1 MPPTD
6 SLAAPA
12 TQPDIDA
19 VVRATSLAFAGAPDA
34 TEAWL
39 RAAGLDNVRVLRD
52 AGRPA
57 ASLVRVPM
65 GQFFGGRSVPMLGIA
80 AVAVPPE
87 RRGGGG
93 LARRLMIAALR
104 EAHAD
109 GFALST
115 LYASTQAF
123 YRQVGYEQA
132 GLLFRTTL
140 PLRTIGVRDRSLPVR
155 PLDAG
160 DERAVRECYN
170 SFASRFNGT
179 LDRGPYCW
187 TRTRELRGD
196 RYAGFGVVA
205 PDAPGRL
212 DGYVFFAQRRKPDSG
227 RHDVAVSDIAFTN
240 ARAGKRLLGLL
251 ADLATVGDDAAFH
264 GPPLHPLLTLM
275 DQQFHTSAFVDVW
288 MLRIVRVREALEARG
303 YPAHADATLTLDVS
317 DDLTPD
323 NAGPWTLR
331 VRDGRASVERA
342 TGMRTLR
349 LSIRGLAAMYAGLY
363 SASQTVALG
372 LAEGDAG
379 ALAAADA
386 IFATNTPWMS
396 DRF

>member
-6 SLAAPA
+6 SLTTPA
-12 TQPDIDA
+12 SQPDIDA
-19 VVRATSLAFAGAPDA
+19 VVRATSLAFAGPPDA

-39 RAAGLDNVRVLRD
+39 RAAGLDNVRVLHD
-52 AGRPA
+52 AGAPA

-65 GQFFGGRSVPMLGIA
+65 GQRFGGQSVPMLGIA

-87 RRGGGG
+87 RRGGG
-93 LARRLMIAALR
+93 LARRLMAAALR

-155 PLDAG
+155 PLNAG
-160 DERAVRECYN
+160 DEQAVRDCYGA
-170 SFASRFNGT
+170 FAARYNGT

-187 TRTRELRGD
+187 LRTREMRGE
-196 RYAGFGVVA
+196 RYTGFGIPS
-205 PDAPGRL
+205 PDHPGTL
-212 DGYVFFAQRRKPDSG
+212 DAYVFYAQRRKPDSG
-227 RHDVAVSDIAFTN
+227 RHDVAVSDLAFTN
-240 ARAGKRLLGLL
+240 ARAGRRLLGLL
-251 ADLATVGDDAAFH
+251 ADLATVGDDAVLY

-275 DQQFHTSAFVDVW
+275 DQQFHTSTFVDVW
-288 MLRIVRVREALEARG
+288 MLRIVRVREALESRG
-303 YPAHADATLTLDVS
+303 YPAHADAAVTLDAA
-317 DDLTPD
+317 DDLIPD
-323 NAGPWTLR
+323 NAGPWTIR
-331 VRDGRASVERA
+331 VRDGRASVERSP
-342 TGMRTLR
+342 GPRTLR
-349 LSIRGLAAMYAGLY
+349 LTIRGLGAIYSGLY
-363 SASQTVALG
+363 SATQAAALG
-372 LAEGDAG
+372 LAAADPAT
-379 ALAAADA
+379 LAAADA
-386 IFATNTPWMS
+386 IFASNTPWMS

>member
-1 MPPTD
+1 MPPHD
-6 SLAAPA
+6 SLTAPA
-12 TQPDIDA
+12 AQPDIDA
-19 VVRATSLAFAGAPDA
+19 VIRATSLAFAGPPDA

-39 RAAGLDNVRVLRD
+39 RAAGLDSVRVLHD
-52 AGRPA
+52 AGAPA
-57 ASLVRVPM
+57 ASLVRIPM
-65 GQFFGGRSVPMLGIA
+65 GQFFAGRSVPMLGIA

-87 RRGGGG
+87 RRGGG
-93 LARRLMIAALR
+93 LARRLMAAALR

-155 PLDAG
+155 PLGTD
-160 DERAVRECYN
+160 DEQAVRECYGA
-170 SFASRFNGT
+170 FAARSNGT

-187 TRTRELRGD
+187 QRTRAMRGE
-196 RYAGFGVVA
+196 RYAGFGVPS
-205 PDAPGRL
+205 PDRPGAL
-212 DGYVFFAQRRKPDSG
+212 DAYVFYAQRRKPDSG
-227 RHDVAVSDIAFTN
+227 RHDAAISDLAFTN
-240 ARAGKRLLGLL
+240 ARAGRRLLGFL
-251 ADLATVGDDAAFH
+251 ADLATVGDDAVFH

-275 DQQFHTSAFVDVW
+275 DQQFHTSTFVDVW

-303 YPAHADATLTLDVS
+303 YPAHADATLTLDIA
-317 DDLTPD
+317 DDLIHD

-342 TGMRTLR
+342 AGTLALR
-349 LSIRGLAAMYAGLY
+349 LTIRGFGAIYSGLY
-363 SASQTVALG
+363 SATQAAALG
-372 LAEGDAG
+372 LVDGDAD

-386 IFATNTPWMS
+386 IFASNTPWMT